1 MPKQIHR
8 MLVELHNM
16 CKVNANFH
24 SYRIPKINVEFQE
37 KQKMID
43 EFNKLVKWI
52 GQPYHG
58 HLR

>member
-1 MPKQIHR
+1 
-8 MLVELHNM
+8 MLVDLHKM
-16 CKVNANFH
+16 CKVNAKFH
-24 SYRIPKINVEFQE
+24 SYIIPKINVEFQE

-43 EFNKLVKWI
+43 EFNKLIKWI

>member
-1 MPKQIHR
+1 MPKQIHK
-8 MLVELHNM
+8 MLIDLHKM
-16 CKVNANFH
+16 CIINAKFH

>member
-1 MPKQIHR
+1 MPRHIHK

-24 SYRIPKINVEFQE
+24 NYRVPMIDLEFQE

>member
-1 MPKQIHR
+1 

-24 SYRIPKINVEFQE
+24 NYRVPMIDLEFQE

>member
-1 MPKQIHR
+1 MPKQIHK
-8 MLVELHNM
+8 MLVDLHKM
-16 CKVNANFH
+16 CKVNAKFH
-24 SYRIPKINVEFQE
+24 SYIIPKINVELQE

-43 EFNKLVKWI
+43 EFNKLIKWI